1 MCSCLFCGIIKP
13 PVDQIA
19 NAQDAWEEKRRAEE
33 LEALKREAS
42 YHNNVELLFYVA
54 TAALWVAATVPV
66 YGRVMNETSFVTP
79 DGEPF
84 SLSLWHLS
92 FTSWIWILLWM
103 GFSWYVYKS
112 MNDHIG
118 IFKLLDRWEQS
129 IIQRKR
135 ELERRMT
142 EQEKRAIR
150 GVDSKRHAK
159 GRIDIVLIFRPKV
172 SEPRL

>member
-1 MCSCLFCGIIKP
+1 MLPLSALGRCDCPCIWPGHER
-13 PVDQIA
+13 
-19 NAQDAWEEKRRAEE
+19 NE
-33 LEALKREAS
+33 LC
-42 YHNNVELLFYVA
+42 Y
-54 TAALWVAATVPV
+54 
-66 YGRVMNETSFVTP
+66 P

-92 FTSWIWILLWM
+92 FTSWIWILLRM

-135 ELERRMT
+135 KLERRMT

-150 GVDSKRHAK
+150 GVDTFI
-159 GRIDIVLIFRPKV
+159 GCVLPLGSGGHI
-172 SEPRL
+172 